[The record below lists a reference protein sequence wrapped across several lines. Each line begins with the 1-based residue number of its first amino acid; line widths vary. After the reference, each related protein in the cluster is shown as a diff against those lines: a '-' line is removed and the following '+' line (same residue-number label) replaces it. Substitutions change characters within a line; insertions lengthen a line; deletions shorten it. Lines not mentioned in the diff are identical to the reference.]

1 MSVSIRAGIILLLYL
16 CAVLPGSVLPAGAEA
31 LSGHVQKKGVH
42 GENGEK
48 NDSDTLDG
56 EDMDPGEARDRPYTP
71 PVSATPPVY
80 RNESGSSAP
89 ASYQPTYRPG
99 SEPVSNGVPNL
110 PANSFPSTFLGR
122 WHCVTEVVDSYV
134 RDVGVGTKMVS
145 EVKFSRKPDGRV
157 VADWLQPGWTESQ
170 AFAVTWSDKEARV
183 DRTCYYF
190 ADGMQGAWASRS
202 RDHFIM
208 QEPAKMVCK
217 SYIDQYIDGRY
228 LGRYRTVSVLTRL
241 IN

>member
-1 MSVSIRAGIILLLYL
+1 MAVS
-16 CAVLPGSVLPAGAEA
+16 PGYGEA
-31 LSGHVQKKGVH
+31 LSGHVQKK
-42 GENGEK
+42 
-48 NDSDTLDG
+48 DSGNAAYPEGMDID
-56 EDMDPGEARDRPYTP
+56 DMDPGEARDRAPSP
-71 PVSATPPVY
+71 PVSAAPPVY
-80 RNESGSSAP
+80 RTEGSGPVSNQP
-89 ASYQPTYRPG
+89 ADRPG
-99 SEPVSNGVPNL
+99 SVPVSSVPSNL

-170 AFAVTWSDKEARV
+170 AFAVSWSDQEARV

-190 ADGMQGAWASRS
+190 GDGMQGAWASRS

-208 QEPAKMVCK
+208 QEPAKMLCK

-228 LGRYRTVSVLTRL
+228 LGRYRTVSVLTRI

>member
-1 MSVSIRAGIILLLYL
+1 MALSSRAGIFLLLYL
-16 CAVLPGSVLPAGAEA
+16 CLVQPLAVAPGYGEA
-31 LSGHVQKKGVH
+31 LSGHVQKKG
-42 GENGEK
+42 
-48 NDSDTLDG
+48 DSGNSAYPEALDV
-56 EDMDPGEARDRPYTP
+56 EDMDPGEARDRAPSP
-71 PVSATPPVY
+71 PVSAAPPVY
-80 RNESGSSAP
+80 RTQGAAP
-89 ASYQPTYRPG
+89 VSNQPSYRPG
-99 SEPVSNGVPNL
+99 MEPVSRASSNL
-110 PANSFPSTFLGR
+110 PANSFPTTFLGR

-170 AFAVTWSDKEARV
+170 AFAVAWSDQEARV

-190 ADGMQGAWASRS
+190 GDGMQGAWASRS

-208 QEPAKMVCK
+208 QEPAKMLCK

-228 LGRYRTVSVLTRL
+228 LGRYRTVSVLTRI